1 MHRIVLMVGTIIASS
16 IGFALAGCILGD
28 AIKNSRRQS
37 RSKRIANPRFA
48 VNAGFFDSH
57 LREATLRGYDTPE
70 LHRDDTLA
78 RLKQSGS
85 NRDVQ

>member
-1 MHRIVLMVGTIIASS
+1 MHRIVLMVGTMIASS
-16 IGFALAGCILGD
+16 IGFALAGFILGD

-37 RSKRIANPRFA
+37 RSKRIANPRSA
-48 VNAGFFDSH
+48 ANTGILDSH
-57 LREATLRGYDTPE
+57 LREVTLRGYDTPE

-85 NRDVQ
+85 NPDAQ